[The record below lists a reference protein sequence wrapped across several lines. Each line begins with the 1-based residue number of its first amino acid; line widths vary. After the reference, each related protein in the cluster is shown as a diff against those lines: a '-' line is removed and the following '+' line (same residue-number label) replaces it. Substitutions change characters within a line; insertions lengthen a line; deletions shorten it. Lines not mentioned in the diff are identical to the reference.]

1 MIGGT
6 HMQTQTIHGP
16 ETLGGRIWENEP
28 RGGWDA
34 FQAAKRRHLMRLA
47 AESDP
52 IDTQDALH
60 AIDWASLQ
68 GLDGEG

>member
-1 MIGGT
+1 
-6 HMQTQTIHGP
+6 MQMQRNPDI
-16 ETLGGRIWENEP
+16 EAYGRIWENEP

-47 AESDP
+47 AQADHV
-52 IDTQDALH
+52 DGDAALG
-60 AIDWASLQ
+60 AVDWSSLQ